1 MRRLRTSANVAAA
14 CSRPR
19 TPKRCDGSSH
29 RFFRRPPPRAA
40 VIELRESARYGLR
53 LKRRIAGEVAVK
65 DEDIAQLAVNTIR
78 TLAIDAVQKAN
89 SGHPGLPMG
98 AAPMAYVLWQRH
110 LRHNP
115 RNPHWANRDRF
126 VLSAGHGS
134 MLLYCLLHLTG
145 YDLSMA
151 DLQAFRQ
158 WESKTPGHPETLL
171 TPGVEATTGP
181 LGQGTANAIG
191 MAMAERVLAHRF
203 NRPGHVVVDHRT
215 YAIVSDGDLMEGVS
229 AEAAS
234 LAGHLKLGKLIY
246 LYDCNHISLDGPTTL
261 AFSTE
266 DVAARYAAYGWQVL
280 KVADGDRDLEAIDRA
295 ISEAEADTTRPSII
309 VVQTTIGFGAPK
321 KQGTSEAHGSP
332 LGPEEVAA
340 AKKTLG
346 FDPNRFFFVP
356 PEAGAHLCSAVDR
369 GAAAEA
375 DWSKGFEAYAKA
387 HPDLAAEW
395 RRVMAGELPAG
406 WEDGLP
412 VFGDKDAQ
420 ATRQAS
426 GKALN
431 AIAARMPELIG
442 GDADLSVSTS
452 TALKDGGSFDGVTG
466 AGRNIHYGVREHAM
480 GSIANGIAYHGGVRS
495 FVATFFCFS
504 DYMRPAVRLA
514 ALNELPVVFVWTH
527 DSIALGEDGPTHQ
540 PVEHLMS
547 LRAMPGLAVVRPAD
561 PNETVEAWR
570 FAITQRH
577 RPVALVLSRQKLPV
591 IDAAVARGAARG
603 AYVVADA
610 AVGSATAIILATGA
624 EVHVALAAQ
633 VLLANEGI
641 ATRVVS
647 MPCWEAFE
655 EQDASYRE
663 SVLPAA
669 VRLRVS
675 VEAGVTFGWRR
686 WIGDEGVAVGL
697 DRYGASAPGEIN
709 LQEFGFTAE
718 HVASEVRSLVAR
730 ARGARA

>member
-1 MRRLRTSANVAAA
+1 M
-14 CSRPR
+14 
-19 TPKRCDGSSH
+19 
-29 RFFRRPPPRAA
+29 
-40 VIELRESARYGLR
+40 
-53 LKRRIAGEVAVK
+53 K

-78 TLAIDAVQKAN
+78 SLAIDAVQKAN

-115 RNPHWANRDRF
+115 RNPHWADRDRF

-134 MLLYCLLHLTG
+134 ALLYCLLHLTG
-145 YDLSMA
+145 YDVSMG

-158 WESKTPGHPETLL
+158 WGSKTPGHPEARL

-181 LGQGTANAIG
+181 LGQGAANAVG
-191 MAMAERVLAHRF
+191 MAMAERALAYRF
-203 NRPGHVVVDHRT
+203 NRPGHVLVDHRT

-229 AEAAS
+229 AEASS

-246 LYDCNHISLDGPTTL
+246 LYDCNHISLDGPTSL

-280 KVADGDRDLEAIDRA
+280 KVLNGDTDLAAIDRA
-295 ISEAEADTTRPSII
+295 LSEAEADTTRPSIV
-309 VVQTTIGFGAPK
+309 VVQTTIGYGAPN

-340 AKKTLG
+340 AKRALG
-346 FDPNRFFFVP
+346 FDPAKFFYVP
-356 PEAGAHLCSAVDR
+356 VEAGTHLRAAIER
-369 GAAAEA
+369 GSILENEWNERFAL
-375 DWSKGFEAYAKA
+375 YASSY
-387 HPDLAAEW
+387 PDLAEEW
-395 RRVMAGELPAG
+395 RRVQSGALPKG
-406 WEDGLP
+406 WDDGLP
-412 VFGDKDAQ
+412 VFATQDAQ

-431 AIAARMPELIG
+431 AIAARVPELLG

-452 TALKDGGSFDGVTG
+452 TALKGGGSFDGVTG

-480 GSIANGIAYHGGVRS
+480 GAIANGIAYHGGVRN

-547 LRAMPGLAVVRPAD
+547 LRAMPGLAVMRPAD

-570 FAITQRH
+570 FALTQRH

-591 IDAAVARGAARG
+591 LDASLTRNTSRG
-603 AYVVADA
+603 AYVIADP
-610 AVGSATAIILATGA
+610 VGGIAPIAILIGTGA
-624 EVHVALAAQ
+624 EVHVAIAAHR
-633 VLLANEGI
+633 LLAEQGVP
-641 ATRVVS
+641 TRVVS
-647 MPCWEAFE
+647 MPCWEVYA
-655 EQDASYRE
+655 EQDAAYRT
-663 SVLPAA
+663 SVLTPS
-669 VRLRVS
+669 VLVRVS
-675 VEAGVTFGWRR
+675 VEAGVTLGWER
-686 WIGDEGVAVGL
+686 WIGEAGAAVGL
-697 DRYGASAPGEIN
+697 DRYGASAPGEVCLAKLGI
-709 LQEFGFTAE
+709 TAE
-718 HVASEVRSLVAR
+718 NVVAHVRASLRG
-730 ARGARA
+730 RGA